1 MQSHVQDTIG
11 GTGAPPP
18 LPGPAP
24 IPDEAIRDTMEAVF
38 AQAGFTRARPSWLGS
53 LTDRFWE
60 WFWDLL
66 RAIFRPL
73 FATRTDNPVLFWLM
87 VAVFVLIVAG
97 IIGRLAWVSW
107 QRRQRGIDARPA
119 FPAGG
124 APRFA
129 GDPWTVAQRLAAEGS
144 YTDAAH
150 ALYVALLEA
159 TARRG
164 GVKLHP
170 SKTAGDYVRE
180 LRQRSSAL
188 FGRFRDFAR
197 AYEYV
202 VYGTGHCDRE
212 RYERLHALALPIVRA
227 DG

>member
-1 MQSHVQDTIG
+1 MHPHVQDTVG
-11 GTGAPPP
+11 GAGAPF
-18 LPGPAP
+18 PGAA
-24 IPDEAIRDTMEAVF
+24 IPEQAIRDTMEAVF
-38 AQAGFTRARPSWLGS
+38 RQPGFVRQRPSWLSS
-53 LTDRFWE
+53 LADRFWQ

-66 RAIFRPL
+66 RSIFGPL
-73 FATRTDNPVLFWLM
+73 FESRTHNPALFWTM
-87 VAVFVLIVAG
+87 VVLFVLIVGG
-97 IIGRLAWVSW
+97 IITRLAWVSW

-119 FPAGG
+119 FPAAG

-129 GDPWTVAQRLAAEGS
+129 GDPWTVAQRLAAEGN

-188 FGRFRDFAR
+188 FSRFRDFAR

-202 VYGTGHCDRE
+202 VYGTGYCDRE

>member
-11 GTGAPPP
+11 GAGVP

-38 AQAGFTRARPSWLGS
+38 AQAGFTRARPSWLSS
-53 LTDRFWE
+53 LADRVWA
-60 WFWDLL
+60 WIWDLL
-66 RAIFRPL
+66 RAILRPL
-73 FATRTDNPVLFWLM
+73 LETRSDNPVLFWLM
-87 VAVFVLIVAG
+87 VSVFVLILAG
-97 IIGRLAWVSW
+97 ILGRLTWVSW
-107 QRRQRGIDARPA
+107 QRRKRGIDARPA
-119 FPAGG
+119 FPSAG

-129 GDPWTVAQRLAAEGS
+129 GDPWTVAQRLAADGN

-212 RYERLHALALPIVRA
+212 RYERLHALALPIVRT